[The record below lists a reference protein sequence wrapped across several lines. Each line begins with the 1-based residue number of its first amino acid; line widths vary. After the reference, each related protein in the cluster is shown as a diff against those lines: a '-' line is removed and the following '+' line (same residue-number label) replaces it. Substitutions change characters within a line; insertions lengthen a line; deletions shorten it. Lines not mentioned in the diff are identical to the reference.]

1 MVTVARPNK
10 DAMVRALD
18 IYRDAMRPFIV
29 INLGRQRGS
38 SVPDDLRHR
47 MIEAVRKG
55 HKAHDAVDIGDFP
68 HLVSSNW
75 QSIFARSMQSS
86 DRSRLFLIRD
96 ARNDASHP
104 GSGDMERDS
113 VTARLTDIADV
124 LRNIGASEEA
134 RAVQGIR
141 DGLSGATSASAA
153 RAMPDPNAV
162 AVQVATKPAKRT
174 VRQRVKPPPPIR
186 DATPV
191 SDSVPLNE
199 LNPGEGQTPRRLMT
213 FPDGARRPLRYW
225 YDLQVAV
232 VAWLADT
239 GRLTE
244 TACPINYVSRGAHRP
259 YVSGQAKW
267 PAIRRAEAGR
277 RLLDRLVPERVR
289 SRAALQNYP
298 ASLRRG
304 PRDGLRVLISG
315 MGLWSYPHRPD
326 AVAAGRNRWWRCA
339 GRSSCACCRKWRTAR
354 R

>member
-29 INLGRQRGS
+29 RHLGSRRDS

-55 HKAHDAVDIGDFP
+55 QMAHDAIDIGDFP
-68 HLVSSNW
+68 HLVGSNW
-75 QSIFARSMQSS
+75 QSIFSRSMQSS

-124 LRNIGASEEA
+124 LRNIGAAEDA

-141 DGLSGATSASAA
+141 DGLSGAANASAA
-153 RAMPDPNAV
+153 RAIPDPIAV
-162 AVQVATKPAKRT
+162 AAKPAKRT
-174 VRQRVKPPPPIR
+174 VRQRVKTTTPPVL

-199 LNPGEGQTPRRLMT
+199 LNPGDGQPPRRLMT
-213 FPDGARRPLRYW
+213 FPDGARRQLRYW

-232 VAWLADT
+232 VAWLAES
-239 GRLTE
+239 GRLTKD
-244 TACPINYVSRGAHRP
+244 ACPLTTYRGAHIVHTSPVKQNGRP
-259 YVSGQAKW
+259 FDEPKQVGNYWIDSFPNAYDH
-267 PAIRRAEAGR
+267 A
-277 RLLDRLVPERVR
+277 RLCRII
-289 SRAALQNYP
+289 
-298 ASLRRG
+298 LRRCSVD
-304 PRDGLRVLISG
+304 PETVFVS
-315 MGLWSYPHRPD
+315 
-326 AVAAGRNRWWRCA
+326 
-339 GRSSCACCRKWRTAR
+339 
-354 R
+354 

>member
-10 DAMVRALD
+10 DAMIRALD

-55 HKAHDAVDIGDFP
+55 HKAHDAIDIGDFP

-75 QSIFARSMQSS
+75 QGIFSKSMQSS

-113 VTARLTDIADV
+113 VTARLTDIADI

-141 DGLSGATSASAA
+141 DGLSGATGASAA
-153 RAMPDPNAV
+153 S
-162 AVQVATKPAKRT
+162 
-174 VRQRVKPPPPIR
+174 
-186 DATPV
+186 ATPEPVAAAVGAGTRSVGSRVRPRAQTITTPVLDDVASV
-191 SDSVPLNE
+191 SASVPLNE
-199 LNPGEGQTPRRLMT
+199 LNPGSGQTPPRLMT
-213 FPDGARRPLRYW
+213 FPNGARKPLGFW

-232 VAWLADT
+232 VAWLAET

-244 TACPINYVSRGAHRP
+244 DMCPLTTYRGAHLVHTFPVKQNSRP
-259 YVSGQAKW
+259 FDQAKQ
-267 PAIRRAEAGR
+267 IG
-277 RLLDRLVPERVR
+277 
-289 SRAALQNYP
+289 NYWIDSFP
-298 ASLRRG
+298 NAYDHARFTRIILRRC
-304 PRDGLRVLISG
+304 
-315 MGLWSYPHRPD
+315 
-326 AVAAGRNRWWRCA
+326 AVDPTTVFV
-339 GRSSCACCRKWRTAR
+339 S
-354 R
+354 

>member
-18 IYRDAMRPFIV
+18 VYRDAMRPFV
-29 INLGRQRGS
+29 VRHLGSRRGS

-55 HKAHDAVDIGDFP
+55 HKAHDAIDIGDFP

-153 RAMPDPNAV
+153 RAMPDP
-162 AVQVATKPAKRT
+162 T
-174 VRQRVKPPPPIR
+174 
-186 DATPV
+186 
-191 SDSVPLNE
+191 
-199 LNPGEGQTPRRLMT
+199 
-213 FPDGARRPLRYW
+213 
-225 YDLQVAV
+225 
-232 VAWLADT
+232 
-239 GRLTE
+239 
-244 TACPINYVSRGAHRP
+244 
-259 YVSGQAKW
+259 
-267 PAIRRAEAGR
+267 
-277 RLLDRLVPERVR
+277 R
-289 SRAALQNYP
+289 SRYRWRPSQR
-298 ASLRRG
+298 S
-304 PRDGLRVLISG
+304 GL
-315 MGLWSYPHRPD
+315 
-326 AVAAGRNRWWRCA
+326 
-339 GRSSCACCRKWRTAR
+339 
-354 R
+354 

>member
-55 HKAHDAVDIGDFP
+55 HKAHDAIDIGDFP

-153 RAMPDPNAV
+153 RAIPDPNAV

-174 VRQRVKPPPPIR
+174 VKQRVKTTTPPIR

-232 VAWLADT
+232 VAWLAET
-239 GRLTE
+239 GRLSE
-244 TACPINYVSRGAHRP
+244 AVCPLTTYRGAHIVHTSPVKQNGRP
-259 YVSGQAKW
+259 FDEPKQVGDYWIDSFPNAYDH
-267 PAIRRAEAGR
+267 A
-277 RLLDRLVPERVR
+277 RLCRII
-289 SRAALQNYP
+289 
-298 ASLRRG
+298 LRRCG
-304 PRDGLRVLISG
+304 VDPGTVFAS
-315 MGLWSYPHRPD
+315 
-326 AVAAGRNRWWRCA
+326 
-339 GRSSCACCRKWRTAR
+339 
-354 R
+354 

>member
-1 MVTVARPNK
+1 
-10 DAMVRALD
+10 
-18 IYRDAMRPFIV
+18 
-29 INLGRQRGS
+29 
-38 SVPDDLRHR
+38 

-55 HKAHDAVDIGDFP
+55 HKAHDAIDIGDFP

-134 RAVQGIR
+134 RAIQGIR
-141 DGLSGATSASAA
+141 DGLSGAISASAA

-162 AVQVATKPAKRT
+162 AVQVAAKPAKRT
-174 VRQRVKPPPPIR
+174 VKQRVKTTPPPIR

-232 VAWLADT
+232 VAWLVET

-244 TACPINYVSRGAHRP
+244 AVCPLTTYRGANIVHTSPVKQNGRP
-259 YVSGQAKW
+259 YDEPKQVGDYWIDLFPNAYDH
-267 PAIRRAEAGR
+267 A
-277 RLLDRLVPERVR
+277 RLTRII
-289 SRAALQNYP
+289 
-298 ASLRRG
+298 LRRCG
-304 PRDGLRVLISG
+304 VDPETVFVS
-315 MGLWSYPHRPD
+315 
-326 AVAAGRNRWWRCA
+326 
-339 GRSSCACCRKWRTAR
+339 
-354 R
+354 

>member
-141 DGLSGATSASAA
+141 DGLSGAISASAA

-174 VRQRVKPPPPIR
+174 VKAAGQDNAAAHPRCDARVRQRSAERIEPGR
-186 DATPV
+186 G
-191 SDSVPLNE
+191 SD
-199 LNPGEGQTPRRLMT
+199 
-213 FPDGARRPLRYW
+213 
-225 YDLQVAV
+225 
-232 VAWLADT
+232 
-239 GRLTE
+239 
-244 TACPINYVSRGAHRP
+244 TASAND
-259 YVSGQAKW
+259 VSGRSKKTAQILVR
-267 PAIRRAEAGR
+267 PSGRRSRVAGR
-277 RLLDRLVPERVR
+277 
-289 SRAALQNYP
+289 
-298 ASLRRG
+298 
-304 PRDGLRVLISG
+304 
-315 MGLWSYPHRPD
+315 HRQVD
-326 AVAAGRNRWWRCA
+326 Q
-339 GRSSCACCRKWRTAR
+339 
-354 R
+354 

>member
-1 MVTVARPNK
+1 
-10 DAMVRALD
+10 
-18 IYRDAMRPFIV
+18 
-29 INLGRQRGS
+29 
-38 SVPDDLRHR
+38 

-55 HKAHDAVDIGDFP
+55 HKAHDAIDIGDFP

-153 RAMPDPNAV
+153 LAMPDPKPG
-162 AVQVATKPAKRT
+162 AVQVPTKPAKRT
-174 VRQRVKPPPPIR
+174 TRQRVKTTTPPVR
-186 DATPV
+186 DATPG
-191 SDSVPLNE
+191 SGSVPLSE
-199 LNPGEGQTPRRLMT
+199 LSPGVGHTPRSLMT

-239 GRLTE
+239 GKLTND
-244 TACPINYVSRGAHRP
+244 ACPLTTYRGAHIVHTSPVKQNGRP
-259 YVSGQAKW
+259 FDEPKQVG
-267 PAIRRAEAGR
+267 
-277 RLLDRLVPERVR
+277 
-289 SRAALQNYP
+289 NYWIDSFP
-298 ASLRRG
+298 NAYDHARFTRIILRRCG
-304 PRDGLRVLISG
+304 VDPETVFVS
-315 MGLWSYPHRPD
+315 
-326 AVAAGRNRWWRCA
+326 
-339 GRSSCACCRKWRTAR
+339 
-354 R
+354 

>member
-1 MVTVARPNK
+1 
-10 DAMVRALD
+10 
-18 IYRDAMRPFIV
+18 
-29 INLGRQRGS
+29 
-38 SVPDDLRHR
+38 

-55 HKAHDAVDIGDFP
+55 HKAHDAIDIGDFP

-141 DGLSGATSASAA
+141 DGLSGATSASTA
-153 RAMPDPNAV
+153 RAIPDPNAV

-174 VRQRVKPPPPIR
+174 VKQRVKTPPPPIR

-239 GRLTE
+239 GKLTND
-244 TACPINYVSRGAHRP
+244 ACPLTTYRGAHIVHTSPVKQNGRP
-259 YVSGQAKW
+259 FDEPKQVGDYWIDSFPNAYDH
-267 PAIRRAEAGR
+267 A
-277 RLLDRLVPERVR
+277 RLCRII
-289 SRAALQNYP
+289 
-298 ASLRRG
+298 LRRCG
-304 PRDGLRVLISG
+304 VDPGTVFAS
-315 MGLWSYPHRPD
+315 
-326 AVAAGRNRWWRCA
+326 
-339 GRSSCACCRKWRTAR
+339 
-354 R
+354 

>member
-29 INLGRQRGS
+29 INLGRRRGS

-55 HKAHDAVDIGDFP
+55 HKAHDAIDIGDFP

-141 DGLSGATSASAA
+141 DGLSGAAQRVCGACDARPQRGRGPGGDQASEADCKAA
-153 RAMPDPNAV
+153 GQDNDAAHLRCDA
-162 AVQVATKPAKRT
+162 R
-174 VRQRVKPPPPIR
+174 VRQRSAERIEPGRGSDAAAAYDVSGRSKKTAQILVRPSGCRCHMASR
-186 DATPV
+186 D
-191 SDSVPLNE
+191 
-199 LNPGEGQTPRRLMT
+199 R
-213 FPDGARRPLRYW
+213 
-225 YDLQVAV
+225 QVDRGS
-232 VAWLADT
+232 L
-239 GRLTE
+239 
-244 TACPINYVSRGAHRP
+244 PFNYVSRGAHRP
-259 YVSGQAKW
+259 YVSG
-267 PAIRRAEAGR
+267 
-277 RLLDRLVPERVR
+277 
-289 SRAALQNYP
+289 
-298 ASLRRG
+298 
-304 PRDGLRVLISG
+304 
-315 MGLWSYPHRPD
+315 
-326 AVAAGRNRWWRCA
+326 
-339 GRSSCACCRKWRTAR
+339 
-354 R
+354 